1 MREGI
6 VVTLVTIQVTYKTV
20 DKTVKIKPLINL
32 FGICLSFA
40 SIFSFNFSNCNW
52 SYLIFPF
59 KVSFTLPEL
68 KPNKNF
74 NNLTLRLNHYLRS
87 VLLIL
92 FVRRVRYSETI
103 NFLWKAQTVPTK
115 IIYWMEHLKWQLKKD
130 LQKLWIYIFFFLDY
144 HFFHYKYFRFAT
156 AEGQSDYSRLCPVTS
171 SLVAFLWWQSVF
183 D

>member
-6 VVTLVTIQVTYKTV
+6 VVTLVTIQVTY
-20 DKTVKIKPLINL
+20 KTVKIKPLINL

-40 SIFSFNFSNCNW
+40 SIFSFNFSNCNR

-59 KVSFTLPEL
+59 NVSFTLPEL

-74 NNLTLRLNHYLRS
+74 NNLNLRLNHYLSS

-103 NFLWKAQTVPTK
+103 NVL
-115 IIYWMEHLKWQLKKD
+115 
-130 LQKLWIYIFFFLDY
+130 
-144 HFFHYKYFRFAT
+144 
-156 AEGQSDYSRLCPVTS
+156 
-171 SLVAFLWWQSVF
+171 
-183 D
+183 